1 MKRTYI
7 LLVFKTT
14 LTLVLQWKK
23 FFFIIMSGFAE
34 IEANL
39 IRERVLSG
47 LDTAK
52 ENCVKLGR
60 HQKQIDVNKIVTLY
74 TADNRTV
81 TDIAKLMNLSRP
93 TIYKHLKEQKV
104 IQIKD

>member
-1 MKRTYI
+1 
-7 LLVFKTT
+7 
-14 LTLVLQWKK
+14 
-23 FFFIIMSGFAE
+23 
-34 IEANL
+34 
-39 IRERVLSG
+39 
-47 LDTAK
+47 
-52 ENCVKLGR
+52 KLGR
-60 HQKQIDVNKIVTLY
+60 PQKQIDINKIVTLY